1 MPLAANV
8 VSDTEF
14 NLYLIALVVSG
25 VMLAILAISGF
36 GASSVGER
44 ALNGLFA
51 AGFLGYAF
59 YLFFIFGGGGF
70 TEFYYAFAV
79 PVILLVKA
87 VQGWRARKAQEAAAG
102 APSAAAAPSATPAPE
117 QPAA

>member
-1 MPLAANV
+1 MTLAASV

-14 NLYLIALVVSG
+14 NLYLIALAVSG
-25 VMLAILAISGF
+25 LLLAFLAISGF

-44 ALNGLFA
+44 VLNGLFA

-59 YLFFIFGGGGF
+59 YLFFIFDGGEF
-70 TEFYYAFAV
+70 REFYYAFAV
-79 PVILLVKA
+79 PVILVIKA
-87 VQGWRARKAQEAAAG
+87 VQGYRARKAQATE
-102 APSAAAAPSATPAPE
+102 PPAAPAPQ

>member
-1 MPLAANV
+1 MTLAASV

-14 NLYLIALVVSG
+14 NLYLIALFVSG
-25 VMLAILAISGF
+25 IILAVLAISGF
-36 GASSVGER
+36 GASSAGER

-59 YLFFIFGGGGF
+59 YLLFIFDGGRF

-79 PVILLVKA
+79 PVILLIKA
-87 VQGWRARKAQEAAAG
+87 VQGWRARKAQEAESARTQAAT
-102 APSAAAAPSATPAPE
+102 PSATPAPE
-117 QPAA
+117 QPTA

>member
-1 MPLAANV
+1 MTLAASV

-14 NLYLIALVVSG
+14 NLYLIALAVSG
-25 VMLAILAISGF
+25 ILLAVLAISGF

-44 ALNGLFA
+44 ALNGIFA

-59 YLFFIFGGGGF
+59 YLFFIFDGGTF

-79 PVILLVKA
+79 PVILLIKA
-87 VQGWRARKAQEAAAG
+87 IQGYRARKAEAAE
-102 APSAAAAPSATPAPE
+102 PPAAPAPQ